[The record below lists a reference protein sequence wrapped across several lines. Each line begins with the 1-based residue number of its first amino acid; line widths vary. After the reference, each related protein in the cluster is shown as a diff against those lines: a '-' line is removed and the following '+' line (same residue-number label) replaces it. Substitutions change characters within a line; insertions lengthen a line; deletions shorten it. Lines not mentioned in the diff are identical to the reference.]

1 MTTPDPN
8 ASVPSPVSPPAAA
21 PAPAPTAIGFRTKT
35 DEQVSLDDIRS
46 RIAPPAKAPERI
58 GAYRITGVLGEGGM
72 GVVYQAVQLS
82 LDRIVALKV
91 VRGDLARKE
100 AFVGRFLREAKV
112 AARIDHPNVVTI
124 YDTGEADGHLYMALQ
139 FVPGGDLATRIKRD
153 GKMKEDEALRI
164 IAGCAR
170 GLIAIHAA
178 GLVHRDIKP
187 SNIFLTAEGTP
198 KIGDLG
204 LARNIIDDE
213 KLTFAGD
220 LVGTPSY
227 MAPEQAKGSQDIDH
241 RADIYSLGTSL
252 YHLLT
257 GRPPFQG
264 SSPFLIGHQVIAE
277 VPQDPRELN
286 RAMSPVMAAIIHHAM
301 RKDRTL
307 RYQSAEELLV
317 DVELLR
323 SGKLPRFARVTVM
336 DDERRASQ
344 TGSLATM
351 PMPPQDGAQGRSFVP
366 VAVGAGMLVGV
377 AVALAV
383 GLGLAQRTADPV
395 PTLPSAAFP
404 TAKANTVTP
413 LAFPPSDLPPQI
425 QEEALSTEFL
435 AANEPAERPVSA
447 QPARHVQPA
456 PRPPTPLP
464 VRPQAE
470 PVVAKPPTL
479 PAPLPPAPFPPAP
492 LPTLVVASAA
502 PAPPTPAL
510 PAPVIEV
517 DPPIPTQVD
526 DTAALRVVR
535 EAVVR
540 VPLDGSAPTP
550 APALV
555 AAAPVV
561 APSARNNLGPTSAQP
576 VPPTVVKS
584 ATEPSVPPALTA
596 PTPTPALTAPAPAPA
611 PVVAAIPPA
620 PALVEKSLAE
630 ALVTPT
636 PAPVVEVPGLPSVQ
650 TAPAWAAKAGSD
662 RYGSWADLT
671 IGTVTQR
678 FRLCPAGAVLIG
690 SPPSESGRGNDE
702 TAHRAII
709 AQPYWLAD
717 TECTQGLW
725 RTVMGKNPSS
735 VAGDELPVDQVS
747 FQRVQEFLRTA
758 TEKSPGVQLRL
769 PSEIEWEAACR
780 AGSRGP
786 YTGGFELRKLAW
798 YRATAGDQLAAVASR
813 QPNTYGLFDVHG
825 NVWEWCQDASRSYPP
840 DVDGLP
846 VTSHAFVY
854 RGGSYADTAE
864 DCRAARRGG
873 NQTGDGAVGIGFRL
887 AISAE
892 MR

>member
-1 MTTPDPN
+1 MTTPVPD
-8 ASVPSPVSPPAAA
+8 ASVPPHA
-21 PAPAPTAIGFRTKT
+21 APTAAGYRPTT
-35 DEQVSLDDIRS
+35 DGQVSLDDLRS
-46 RIAPPAKAPERI
+46 RIAPPAKMPERI

-82 LDRIVALKV
+82 LERIVALKV

-100 AFVGRFLREAKV
+100 VFVGRFLREAKV

-139 FVPGGDLATRIKRD
+139 FVPGGDLGTRVKRD
-153 GKMKEDEALRI
+153 GKLPEDEALRI

-187 SNIFLTAEGTP
+187 SNIFLTSDGTP

-286 RAMSPVMAAIIHHAM
+286 RAMSPVVAAIIHHAM
-301 RKDRTL
+301 NKDRAY

-317 DVELLR
+317 DVELVR

-344 TGSLATM
+344 TGSLARSSLR
-351 PMPPQDGAQGRSFVP
+351 QDDRAPARSFLP

-383 GLGLAQRTADPV
+383 GLGLATRNAEPPPKL
-395 PTLPSAAFP
+395 PTVAFP
-404 TAKANTVTP
+404 NANTVTP
-413 LAFPPSDLPPQI
+413 LAFPPADLPAQI
-425 QEEALSTEFL
+425 EEAPSTDFL
-435 AANEPAERPVSA
+435 AANEPAERP
-447 QPARHVQPA
+447 QPTQPTRHVQPA
-456 PRPPTPLP
+456 PRPPAQAAP
-464 VRPQAE
+464 VRAPEPVAAKPPSPPPPV
-470 PVVAKPPTL
+470 PVVASAVASEPAAPAPTL
-479 PAPLPPAPFPPAP
+479 PAA
-492 LPTLVVASAA
+492 
-502 PAPPTPAL
+502 
-510 PAPVIEV
+510 VIEV
-517 DPPIPTQVD
+517 EPPIPTQVD
-526 DTAALRVVR
+526 DAAALRVVR

-540 VPLDGSAPTP
+540 VPLDGSAPVVPPITP
-550 APALV
+550 PV
-555 AAAPVV
+555 PVV
-561 APSARNNLGPTSAQP
+561 P
-576 VPPTVVKS
+576 
-584 ATEPSVPPALTA
+584 
-596 PTPTPALTAPAPAPA
+596 PAPA
-611 PVVAAIPPA
+611 PVVRNHLGPTVGEPAKPPVAASVPTKLLVAPTTPVAAVPPA
-620 PALVEKSLAE
+620 TAPASTTPSLIEQPLEQVLAK
-630 ALVTPT
+630 PT
-636 PAPVVEVPGLPSVQ
+636 PVAVEDVPGLPTVQ
-650 TAPAWAAKAGSD
+650 TSPTWSSAAGSD

-671 IGTVTQR
+671 VGTVVQR
-678 FRLCPAGAVLIG
+678 FRLCPAGGVLIG
-690 SPPSESGRGNDE
+690 SPPNEPGRANDE
-702 TAHRAII
+702 SAHRAII

-717 TECTQGLW
+717 SECTQGLW

-735 VAGDELPVDQVS
+735 VAGDQMPVDRVS
-747 FQRVQEFLRTA
+747 FQQVHEFLRVL
-758 TEKSPGVQLRL
+758 SDQRPGASVRL

-786 YTGGFELRKLAW
+786 YTGGIELRKLAW
-798 YRATAGDQLAAVASR
+798 YRATAGDRLAAVASR
-813 QPNTYGLFDVHG
+813 QPNAYGLYDVHG
-825 NVWEWCQDASRSYPP
+825 NVWEWCQDAARSYPP
-840 DVDGLP
+840 DADGLP
-846 VTSHAFVY
+846 VTTHAFVF
-854 RGGSYADTAE
+854 RGGGFADAAE
-864 DCRAARRGG
+864 DCRAARRAG
-873 NQTGDGAVGIGFRL
+873 NQTGDGAVGVGFRL
-887 AISAE
+887 AISAT

>member
-8 ASVPSPVSPPAAA
+8 ASVPPTTPNA
-21 PAPAPTAIGFRTKT
+21 APTAVGYRSTA
-35 DEQVSLDDIRS
+35 DDQVSLDDLRS
-46 RIAPPAKAPERI
+46 RIAPPAKAPESI

-153 GKMKEDEALRI
+153 GKMNEDEALRI

-187 SNIFLTAEGTP
+187 SNIFLTTEGTP

-323 SGKLPRFARVTVM
+323 SGKMPRFARVTVM

-344 TGSLATM
+344 TGSLASM
-351 PMPPQDGAQGRSFVP
+351 PMPPSSGAQGRSFMP
-366 VAVGAGMLVGV
+366 IAVGAGMLVGV

-383 GLGLAQRTADPV
+383 GLGLAQRNAAP
-395 PTLPSAAFP
+395 PPSTLPSAAFP
-404 TAKANTVTP
+404 TVGSATTP
-413 LAFPPSDLPPQI
+413 ITFPPADLPSQI
-425 QEEALSTEFL
+425 EEAPSVDFL
-435 AANEPAERPVSA
+435 AANEPAERPLPA
-447 QPARHVQPA
+447 QPTRHVQPA
-456 PRPPTPLP
+456 PRPAVPV
-464 VRPQAE
+464 VRPA
-470 PVVAKPPTL
+470 PDVVAVKPP
-479 PAPLPPAPFPPAP
+479 PAEP
-492 LPTLVVASAA
+492 LPTIVVATLPPPAA
-502 PAPPTPAL
+502 PAAPATPAL

-517 DPPIPTQVD
+517 DPPIPAQVD
-526 DTAALRVVR
+526 DAAALRVVR

-540 VPLDGSAPTP
+540 VPLDGTAPVAAPAAPAAP
-550 APALV
+550 APAPGV
-555 AAAPVV
+555 G
-561 APSARNNLGPTSAQP
+561 NNLGPTVAVPVPVPVPVLTAQP
-576 VPPTVVKS
+576 
-584 ATEPSVPPALTA
+584 AAPPAA
-596 PTPTPALTAPAPAPA
+596 PPAVAAPAT
-611 PVVAAIPPA
+611 A
-620 PALVEKSLAE
+620 PALVEQPIDQALAKPE
-630 ALVTPT
+630 
-636 PAPVVEVPGLPSVQ
+636 PVVETPGLPTVEL
-650 TAPAWAAKAGSD
+650 APAWASATGSD
-662 RYGSWADLT
+662 RYGAWADLT
-671 IGTVTQR
+671 IGTVVQR
-678 FRLCPAGAVLIG
+678 FRLCPAGNVLIG
-690 SPPSESGRGNDE
+690 SAPGESGRRGDE
-702 TAHRAII
+702 TAHRATI

-717 TECTQGLW
+717 TECTQILW
-725 RTVMGKNPSS
+725 RTVMGGNPSS
-735 VAGDELPVDQVS
+735 SIGDRLPVDQVS
-747 FQRVQEFLRTA
+747 FEQVQEFIQRVTA
-758 TEKSPGVQLRL
+758 QRPGIALRL
-769 PSEIEWEAACR
+769 PGESEWEAACR

-786 YTGGFELRKLAW
+786 YTGGLELRTLAW
-798 YRATAGDQLAAVASR
+798 YRVTANDRLAAVAAR
-813 QPNTYGLFDVHG
+813 QPNAYGLFDVHG
-825 NVWEWCQDASRSYPP
+825 NVWEWCQDAASSYPP
-840 DVDGLP
+840 DVDGVP
-846 VTSHAFVY
+846 VTTHAFVY
-854 RGGSYADTAE
+854 RGGGFADVAE

-873 NQTGDGAVGIGFRL
+873 NQTGAGARAVGFRL
-887 AISAE
+887 ALSAA